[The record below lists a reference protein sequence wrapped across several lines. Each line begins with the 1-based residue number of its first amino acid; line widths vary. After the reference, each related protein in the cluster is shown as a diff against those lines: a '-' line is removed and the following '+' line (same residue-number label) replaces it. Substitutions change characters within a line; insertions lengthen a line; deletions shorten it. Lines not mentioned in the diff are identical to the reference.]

1 MAIEKKQSFQTS
13 QIVLF
18 ADVGSQSTTATVVSY
33 SLVKDKLTN
42 EKTPTVSSGRGQ
54 ESHTAHTHHMYS
66 THQTRIT
73 CTVPITYGSLRAF

>member
-33 SLVKDKLTN
+33 SLVKDKVTN
-42 EKTPTVSSGRGQ
+42 EKTPTVSRRRGQ
-54 ESHTAHTHHMYS
+54 ESHTHHMHSTHHI
-66 THQTRIT
+66 RE
-73 CTVPITYGSLRAF
+73 P